1 MRSAVGLYGRASYWF
16 AIMARNEHASS
27 LLDKVLA
34 ISRNAEEQLSDGD
47 VAVCYS
53 LMQIILPHMATHW
66 HFLKNGKKRN
76 GCSIYTSVR
85 FPVGKLGNAS
95 MNFNVNMKLPSK
107 IGEEK
112 VTSVVEKLFAGVKQ
126 KAEEE
131 AIASPIAIDAGIKEL
146 GL

>member
-1 MRSAVGLYGRASYWF
+1 MTTK
-16 AIMARNEHASS
+16 NENAHA

-34 ISRNAEEQLSDGD
+34 ISRIPEEQLSDGD
-47 VAVCYS
+47 VAYCYS
-53 LMQIILPHMATHW
+53 LMQAILPSMATHW

-95 MNFNVNMKLPSK
+95 MNFNVNMKLPAK
-107 IGEEK
+107 IGDEK
-112 VTSVVEKLFAGVKQ
+112 VTSVCEKLFAGVKQ
-126 KAEEE
+126 KADDEVV
-131 AIASPIAIDAGIKEL
+131 ASPEAVDEGIKSL

>member
-1 MRSAVGLYGRASYWF
+1 MKTEIENATNYLS
-16 AIMARNEHASS
+16 
-27 LLDKVLA
+27 KVLA
-34 ISRNAEEQLSDGD
+34 ISRKPEEQLSDDD
-47 VAVCYS
+47 VTYCYS

-66 HFLKNGKKRN
+66 HFLKNGKKRT

-95 MNFNVNMKLPSK
+95 MNFNVNMKLPAQ

-112 VTSVVEKLFAGVKQ
+112 VTKVCEKLLAGIKQ
-126 KAEEE
+126 KADE
-131 AIASPIAIDAGIKEL
+131 AKEASPEAVDEGIKAL

>member
-1 MRSAVGLYGRASYWF
+1 
-16 AIMARNEHASS
+16 MARNENAH
-27 LLDKVLA
+27 LLLEKVLA
-34 ISRNAEEQLSDGD
+34 ISRKQEEQLSDGD
-47 VAVCYS
+47 VASCYS
-53 LMQIILPHMATHW
+53 LMQVVLPHMATHW
-66 HFLKNGKKRN
+66 HFLKNGKKRS

-95 MNFNVNMKLPSK
+95 MNFNVNMKLPNK

-112 VTSVVEKLFAGVKQ
+112 VTSVCEKLLDGVKQ

-131 AIASPIAIDAGIKEL
+131 AIASDSDVEQGIKEL

>member
-1 MRSAVGLYGRASYWF
+1 MNTNKQDV
-16 AIMARNEHASS
+16 HA

-34 ISRNAEEQLSDGD
+34 ISRKPEEQLSDDD
-47 VAVCYS
+47 VTYCYS
-53 LMQIILPHMATHW
+53 LMQAILPSMATHW

-95 MNFNVNMKLPSK
+95 MNFNVNMKLPAK
-107 IGEEK
+107 IGDEK
-112 VTSVVEKLFAGVKQ
+112 VTSVCEKLFGGVKQ
-126 KAEEE
+126 KADDEVV
-131 AIASPIAIDAGIKEL
+131 ASPEAVDEGIKAL

>member
-1 MRSAVGLYGRASYWF
+1 MKTEIENATNYLT
-16 AIMARNEHASS
+16 
-27 LLDKVLA
+27 KVLA
-34 ISRNAEEQLSDGD
+34 ISRKPEEQLSDDD
-47 VAVCYS
+47 VTYCYS

-95 MNFNVNMKLPSK
+95 MNFNVNMKLPAK

-112 VTSVVEKLFAGVKQ
+112 VTSVVEKLFAGVKR
-126 KAEEE
+126 KDDSDE
-131 AIASPIAIDAGIKEL
+131 AIASNESIEAGLKEL
-146 GL
+146 GV